1 MSVVGVD
8 AAAVEQALEILG
20 PLAQT
25 DVNLGVLTTYRV
37 GGDTALYVEAQ
48 TEQDLEL
55 VSKARN
61 ETDLPALVI
70 GKGSNLLVADTG
82 FPGIT
87 VAIGKQFE
95 TITID
100 QETATVHAGS
110 NVALPSLARQSVALG
125 LCGFEWAVGVPG
137 SIGGAVRMNAGGHG
151 GDMAA
156 VVVEVNIFDLRT
168 SGSGTKTKDEMTFSY
183 RRSAVTETHVVLG
196 ATLQLDH
203 DETGR
208 GAKVLSEI
216 VQWRRE
222 NQPGGQNAGS
232 VFVNPEEE
240 TSGALLDR
248 LGLKG
253 FRIGSAQVSAKHAN
267 FVQADPGGSAS
278 DVDAV
283 ITAITDRV
291 LAETGIALRTEIQ
304 RIGFED

>member
-8 AAAVEQALEILG
+8 PGAIKQALEIIG
-20 PLAQT
+20 PVAQT

-37 GGDTALYVEAQ
+37 GGDTALYVEVQ
-48 TEQDLEL
+48 TEQDLEI
-55 VSKARN
+55 VSRARN
-61 ETDLPALVI
+61 ETDLPTLVI

-87 VAIGKQFE
+87 VALGKQFE
-95 TITID
+95 TFTTD
-100 QETATVHAGS
+100 QATAIVYAGS

-125 LCGFEWAVGVPG
+125 FSGFEWAVGVPG

-151 GDMAA
+151 GDMAD
-156 VVVEVNIFDLRT
+156 VVAEVKIFDLRT
-168 SGSGTKTKDEMTFSY
+168 SRSGSKTKDEMAFSY
-183 RRSAVTETHVVLG
+183 RRSAVTKDQVVLG
-196 ATLQLDH
+196 ATLQLEN
-203 DETGR
+203 DETGG
-208 GAKVLSEI
+208 GAEVLSEI

-240 TSGALLDR
+240 TSGELLER

-283 ITAITDRV
+283 ITAISDRV
-291 LAETGIALRTEIQ
+291 LSETGIALRTEIQ
-304 RIGFED
+304 RIGFET